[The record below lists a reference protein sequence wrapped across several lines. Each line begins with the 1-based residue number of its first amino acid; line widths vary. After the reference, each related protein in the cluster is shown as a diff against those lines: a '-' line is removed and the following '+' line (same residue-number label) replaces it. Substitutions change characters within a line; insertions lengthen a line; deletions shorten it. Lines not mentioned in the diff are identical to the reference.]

1 MITLE
6 RVSAVGR
13 FDMGRSLFV
22 VPQQPRAEAVT
33 RKKSK
38 LLLGPQKEKPA
49 LVQVDDVSDVE
60 VVSGRLIHLIADES
74 IRRSSGPQK
83 GTALCGET
91 PFAPPPSQTTSSPS
105 MSCTQALSLSVDR
118 TLSCA

>member
-60 VVSGRLIHLIADES
+60 VVPGRLVHLIADES
-74 IRRSSGPQK
+74 IRRFFWASERDGFMRRD
-83 GTALCGET
+83 TFCT
-91 PFAPPPSQTTSSPS
+91 PSFSNHLLTVDELYSSPIS
-105 MSCTQALSLSVDR
+105 FS
-118 TLSCA
+118 